1 MEQIIDNRPLKYQG
15 YAIVLQEV
23 PDEIT
28 LAFNISGCP
37 HHCEGCHSQ
46 NLWEY
51 KGSILKDEI
60 KSVVDRYE
68 EYITCVCFMGGDQ
81 NISELKELCKLIK
94 DSYGLKTCIYSGE
107 NIIDKFKVFF
117 DRKLLDYLKIGEYDK
132 SLGGL
137 NCKNT
142 NQKMYEIK
150 NNQIQ
155 DITYRFQRKKD
166 DVYRN

>member
-51 KGSILKDEI
+51 KGNILKDDI
-60 KSVVDRYE
+60 KSVIDQYK

-81 NISELKELCKLIK
+81 NIDELKELCKLIK
-94 DSYGLKTCIYSGE
+94 NSYELKICIYSGE
-107 NIIDKFKVFF
+107 DTINKFKTFI
-117 DRKLLDYLKIGEYDK
+117 DEWLLDYLKIGRYNK
-132 SLGGL
+132 MLGGL
-137 NCKNT
+137 DCKNT
-142 NQKMYEIK
+142 NQKMYSFIDK
-150 NNQIQ
+150 NIR
-155 DITYRFQRKKD
+155 DITHLFRKEILL
-166 DVYRN
+166 NE

>member
-51 KGSILKDEI
+51 KGNILKNEI
-60 KSVVDRYE
+60 KSVINQYK

-81 NISELKELCKLIK
+81 NISELKELCKLVK
-94 DSYGLKTCIYSGE
+94 DDYGLKTCIYSGE
-107 NIIDKFKVFF
+107 DTIDKFNTLISK
-117 DRKLLDYLKIGEYDK
+117 KILDYLKIGKYNK
-132 SLGGL
+132 KLGGL
-137 NCKNT
+137 QSKVT
-142 NQKMYEIK
+142 NQKMYKIK
-150 NNQIQ
+150 DGDLCN
-155 DITYRFQRKKD
+155 ITWKFLKIKEK
-166 DVYRN
+166 VK

>member
-51 KGSILKDEI
+51 KGNILKDEI
-60 KSVVDRYE
+60 KSVIDQYK

-94 DSYGLKTCIYSGE
+94 DDYGLKTCIYSGE
-107 NIIDKFKVFF
+107 DTINKFKIFI
-117 DRKLLDYLKIGEYDK
+117 DECLLDYLKIGRYNK
-132 SLGGL
+132 MLGGL
-137 NCKNT
+137 DCEYT
-142 NQKMYEIK
+142 NQKMCEIK

-166 DVYRN
+166 NV